1 MLEKFNRIKMK
12 KVFYTELSKRTGTSF
27 GTIRS
32 HWFNLQKGIHI
43 PTEHEKDTEAVL
55 DWSLLYESKIKEV
68 NQKFGI

>member
-12 KVFYTELSKRTGTSF
+12 KVFYTELSRRTKTSV

-32 HWFNLQKGIHI
+32 HWFNLQQGIHI
-43 PTEHEKDTEAVL
+43 PEGCEKDTQDTL

-68 NQKFGI
+68 NQKFGV